1 MSLISI
7 SIKNILEIISSCS
20 CSYTYTIKTHEFF
33 KTETLMMKK
42 LCSQWYF
49 DLDPRD
55 STCSWH

>member
-7 SIKNILEIISSCS
+7 SIKNILELIFLVLVP
-20 CSYTYTIKTHEFF
+20 YTIKTHEFF

-49 DLDPRD
+49 DLDPID

>member
-7 SIKNILEIISSCS
+7 SIKNILELIFLVLVLTHILSR
-20 CSYTYTIKTHEFF
+20 HEFF

-55 STCSWH
+55 STCWWH